1 MPITS
6 KYPTSFMKY
15 LGPCLNCLKTFTAAI
30 LPLYLTFLTWAYD
43 PAPKYASYIISRF
56 FRFHYQFIL

>member
-1 MPITS
+1 MPMAS
-6 KYPTSFMKY
+6 KYRTSFMKY

-43 PAPKYASYIISRF
+43 PAPKYASYIIS
-56 FRFHYQFIL
+56 LPV